1 MSSLHEQR
9 PLSPHLQVYKPQIT
23 SMMSITHRLTGVA
36 LSLGSILLVA
46 WLWSAAYSDE
56 CYQWL
61 MTHLDAWYGRL
72 ALVGWTFALFYH
84 LLNGIR
90 HLFWDTGRGFKLHQV
105 TFSGVLVLLSATALT
120 VVSWLLILQQ
130 IDGLELL

>member
-23 SMMSITHRLTGVA
+23 SVMSIMHRATGVF
-36 LSLGSILLVA
+36 LSLGTLLLVA

-56 CYQWL
+56 CYNWIIS
-61 MTHLDAWYGRL
+61 HLNEWYGRI

-90 HLFWDTGRGFKLHQV
+90 HLFWDTGRGFDLDRV
-105 TFSGVLVLLSATALT
+105 TLTGILVILSATALT

-130 IDGLELL
+130 IDGLVL